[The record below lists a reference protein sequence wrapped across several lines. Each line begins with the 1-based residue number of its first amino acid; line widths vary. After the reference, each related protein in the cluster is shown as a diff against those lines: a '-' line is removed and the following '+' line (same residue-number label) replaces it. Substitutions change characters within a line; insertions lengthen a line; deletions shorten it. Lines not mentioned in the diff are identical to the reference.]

1 MTDFRERYKRIG
13 YDRGDV
19 DINRALRSQR
29 RDEDRREARTE
40 KFGLMRNLAS
50 ASQNDSFE
58 DEEAEGRKEK
68 QDSSDEP
75 GRLLRNIIPISV
87 TAKRALQ
94 VDRPGLCFV
103 YVPYKIYLW

>member
-58 DEEAEGRKEK
+58 DEEAEGRKKK

-75 GRLLRNIIPISV
+75 GRLLRNNPDISYCQAC
-87 TAKRALQ
+87 TAGGQARL
-94 VDRPGLCFV
+94 VFV
-103 YVPYKIYLW
+103 YVPYKIYSW